1 MAKAR
6 RTVTVVIADA
16 QADVRAALGLLITHK
31 LGMRIVGEA
40 ANTDSLWPLLDTT
53 FPDLLLLDW
62 GLVDGEGATA
72 VARLRA
78 GYPHLRI
85 LILGGASA
93 VASAARGFD
102 MDGFISK
109 ADGPERV
116 LSTLRAA
123 QTETDPDRQDG
134 SP

>member
-1 MAKAR
+1 MTKAW

-16 QADVRAALGLLITHK
+16 QVDVRAALGLLITHE
-31 LGMRIVGEA
+31 LEMRIVGEA
-40 ANTDSLWPLLDTT
+40 ADADSLWPLLDTT

-72 VARLRA
+72 VARLRS
-78 GYPHLRI
+78 GYPDLRI
-85 LILGGASA
+85 LILGGVSA
-93 VASAARGFD
+93 AESAARGFGT
-102 MDGFISK
+102 DGFISK

-116 LSTLRAA
+116 LSALRTAQA
-123 QTETDPDRQDG
+123 QTDQDRQDG